1 MHHRALRQ
9 LCHAVLLL
17 AASLCCG
24 CGSKFTEVTGK
35 VALTGIPVSQ
45 GVITFMPAEGRGPTA
60 AEKIKEGQYS
70 VRILPGRYKVQIRGF
85 RKVGE
90 ERANKG
96 DPGSPMKDILEQ
108 VVPER
113 FNVASTLTCEIK
125 PGRQQE
131 DFLLDSTQEV
141 KPSNIE

>member
-1 MHHRALRQ
+1 MHHREPRQ
-9 LCHAVLLL
+9 LRHALLFL

-24 CGSKFTEVTGK
+24 CNSKFTEVSGK
-35 VALTGIPVSQ
+35 VALAGLPVSR
-45 GVITFMPAEGRGPTA
+45 GMITFLPADAHGPTA

-70 VRILPGRYKVQIRGF
+70 VRIVPGRYKVQILGF

-90 ERANKG
+90 EHANKG

-108 VVPER
+108 IVPER

-125 PGRQQE
+125 PGKQQE
-131 DFLLDSTQEV
+131 DFLLDSKQ
-141 KPSNIE
+141 